1 MTMSLYRYFTTCL
14 IAFTAVSCYQETEI
28 PVKASFQMSFSF
40 VF

>member
-1 MTMSLYRYFTTCL
+1 MSFYRHFIICL
-14 IAFTAVSCYQETEI
+14 IAFVVVSCYQETEI

>member
-1 MTMSLYRYFTTCL
+1 MSLYRYLISCL
-14 IAFTAVSCYQETEI
+14 IAYAVVSCYQETEI